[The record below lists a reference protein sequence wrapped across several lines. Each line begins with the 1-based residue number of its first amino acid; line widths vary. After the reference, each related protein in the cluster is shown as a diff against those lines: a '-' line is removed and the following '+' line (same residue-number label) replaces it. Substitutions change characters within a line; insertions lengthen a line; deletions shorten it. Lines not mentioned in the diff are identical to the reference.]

1 MRQYAVFSHKR
12 SSFRQIAPYSNI
24 NYPYFFGQP
33 LINTFYSLPVL
44 IKETLIHDLSLS
56 PSLQASS
63 SRGISSGLHFTSW
76 AGRKILLLQS
86 RSIVLGFFCISG
98 AFSYS
103 HISSPSPHPTNNAGR
118 VCPEFFSNFNFVEG
132 GGRENC
138 KNISKLKGSTV
149 L

>member
-56 PSLQASS
+56 LSL
-63 SRGISSGLHFTSW
+63 GI
-76 AGRKILLLQS
+76 Q
-86 RSIVLGFFCISG
+86 
-98 AFSYS
+98 
-103 HISSPSPHPTNNAGR
+103 
-118 VCPEFFSNFNFVEG
+118 
-132 GGRENC
+132 
-138 KNISKLKGSTV
+138 
-149 L
+149 